1 MSEFTFKQQANT
13 SLREKVTNDLREA
26 ILNGHLAPG
35 SRVKEMEVAE
45 QMGISRGP
53 IREAIR
59 QLEREGLLISYPYK
73 ETVVADL
80 NADEVQHILIPIRF
94 HIEWFVVRRYLA
106 SMDEAFFIA
115 MQGIVNRMGEAARS
129 GRNGELVDLDL
140 QFHQTILELA
150 EERTVFLTWQ
160 SIVNQIRLHF
170 AKNLP
175 YFQLDHYERDHQEL
189 LDALRTKDLN
199 TIQAA
204 ITRHLGS
211 EENLLCFE
219 TPIAPK

>member
-1 MSEFTFKQQANT
+1 MFKQQANT

-45 QMGISRGP
+45 QMGVSRGP

-80 NADEVQHILIPIRF
+80 DAEEVRNILIPIRH
-94 HIEWFVVRRYLA
+94 HIEWFVVQRYLHE
-106 SMDEAFFIA
+106 MDQKFFAA
-115 MQGIVNRMGEAARS
+115 MQAIVDEMREAAL
-129 GRNGELVDLDL
+129 NGENLRLVDLDI

-150 EERTVFLTWQ
+150 NERTVLLTWQ

-170 AKNLP
+170 SKNLP
-175 YFQLDHYERDHQEL
+175 YYQLDHFEKDHQEL
-189 LDALRTKDLN
+189 LDAIRSKDLPK
-199 TIQAA
+199 IQGA
-204 ITRHLGS
+204 IAKHLDS
-211 EENLLCFE
+211 DDNLLCFDR
-219 TPIAPK
+219 PLR